1 MVIFLA
7 FSDAEEIGFEINL
20 IFRNC
25 VLWEDRS
32 NELDF
37 DLLSFCSE
45 YKFLIVYVIL
55 YIRVNLY
62 FHLNFKIL
70 LTRDVFY
77 NFQNNKDKV

>member
-7 FSDAEEIGFEINL
+7 FPDAEEIGFEINL
-20 IFRNC
+20 IFRIC

-45 YKFLIVYVIL
+45 YKFFIVYVIL
-55 YIRVNLY
+55 YMRINLY
-62 FHLNFKIL
+62 FLLDFKVL
-70 LTRDVFY
+70 LTKDVFY
-77 NFQNNKDKV
+77 NFQNNRGKV